1 MQKNRSV
8 NISNIKIS
16 VKDLFNHP
24 NLRQQIFDLGSN
36 TNCLSF
42 KPTNIAIAFTE
53 EKGSGTGA
61 AVASLIMKVFH
72 ERTGQKVTTVCNNTI
87 SDAAAL
93 SIARYLRPADDI
105 DSDDDSSE
113 NIDIIDDIAPAVQL
127 DVSETHLVASL
138 SLESNVVNDGEE
150 DSSTSSSSSSSLPSA
165 SASSSSGSSATKNV
179 TANDVDHEVD
189 AKTCDMHNLAKAA
202 GWSCGKFSI

>member
-16 VKDLFNHP
+16 VKDLFNYP
-24 NLRQQIFDLGSN
+24 GLRQQIFDLGSN
-36 TNCLSF
+36 TNCLCF

-53 EKGSGTGA
+53 QKGSGTGA

-105 DSDDDSSE
+105 DSQDDSDDDLSE
-113 NIDIIDDIAPAVQL
+113 NIDIIDEYQ
-127 DVSETHLVASL
+127 
-138 SLESNVVNDGEE
+138 
-150 DSSTSSSSSSSLPSA
+150 
-165 SASSSSGSSATKNV
+165 
-179 TANDVDHEVD
+179 
-189 AKTCDMHNLAKAA
+189 
-202 GWSCGKFSI
+202 